1 MKLLRP
7 ALLCIATLILTAA
20 AHAAGPE
27 TFKVSEFTFKRP
39 ASWEWVEVASAM
51 RKAQLKVT
59 AKDAKEPGEVV
70 FFFFGPQSGG
80 TKANV
85 DRWLGQFEE
94 GRDKIN
100 AKTEEKTVGKVKVKT
115 STAWTEG
122 TPEFE
127 GVNLKTLFERLGAG
141 PRNSTYP
148 FIDKRDDVSGN
159 VRPWGMG
166 PRVPM
171 YVISPWSRGGWVS
184 SEVFDHTSVGRFIE
198 ARFGVTIPAITPWS
212 RAVSGD
218 LTSAFDFKTPNREVF
233 PRLP

>member
-7 ALLCIATLILTAA
+7 ALLCLSTLWIAAA

-27 TFKVSEFTFKRP
+27 NFKVSEFSFKRP
-39 ASWEWVEVASAM
+39 ATWDWVEVASPM

-100 AKTEEKTVGKVKVKT
+100 AKTEEKKFGKAVVT
-115 STAWTEG
+115 YVSAEG
-122 TPEFE
+122 TYKSGMPGQPPTPKAGFALLGGIVEGQDGSVFVRLTGPAALVKGARADFE
-127 GVNLKTLFERLGAG
+127 KMIESGLK
-141 PRNSTYP
+141 
-148 FIDKRDDVSGN
+148 
-159 VRPWGMG
+159 
-166 PRVPM
+166 
-171 YVISPWSRGGWVS
+171 
-184 SEVFDHTSVGRFIE
+184 
-198 ARFGVTIPAITPWS
+198 
-212 RAVSGD
+212 
-218 LTSAFDFKTPNREVF
+218 
-233 PRLP
+233 

>member
-1 MKLLRP
+1 MKLLRTV
-7 ALLCIATLILTAA
+7 LLFWSVCSLATA

-39 ASWEWVEVASAM
+39 AAWESVGLPEGSM

-100 AKTEEKTVGKVKVKT
+100 AKIEEKTVGKVKVT
-115 STAWTEG
+115 YVSAEG
-122 TPEFE
+122 TYKSGMPGAAPTPKPGFA
-127 GVNLKTLFERLGAG
+127 LLGAIVEGEEGSVFARLTG
-141 PRNSTYP
+141 PAALTKGARGD
-148 FIDKRDDVSGN
+148 FEKMIESG
-159 VRPWGMG
+159 
-166 PRVPM
+166 
-171 YVISPWSRGGWVS
+171 
-184 SEVFDHTSVGRFIE
+184 
-198 ARFGVTIPAITPWS
+198 
-212 RAVSGD
+212 
-218 LTSAFDFKTPNREVF
+218 LK
-233 PRLP
+233 